1 MLAKI
6 RPGRRVKT
14 VSKEPQNKRVLS
26 TPKSNMASDR
36 MQITRP
42 GEYYMDALKIEAFL
56 KNNTVAGEAK
66 SLICARL
73 MQRKDYRE
81 EMLDWVARK
90 RGVTRQ
96 ELIDAILAGEAGK
109 LDKSESEAVK
119 GLEKEEE

>member
-1 MLAKI
+1 M
-6 RPGRRVKT
+6 
-14 VSKEPQNKRVLS
+14 SKEPQNKRVLS
-26 TPKSNMASDR
+26 TPKNNMASDR

-90 RGVTRQ
+90 RGFTRQ

-109 LDKSESEAVK
+109 LDKSESDAVK